1 MLQTRAVINKVSSEF
16 TIYTKVLLRKERIT
30 VTNCDSSYQIFT
42 KYSFQ
47 ARLKIRYVGYGI
59 M

>member
-16 TIYTKVLLRKERIT
+16 TIYTKVLLGEERIT
-30 VTNCDSSYQIFT
+30 VTNCDSSYQIYT
-42 KYSFQ
+42 EYSFQ
-47 ARLKIRYVGYGI
+47 DRLKIRYVGYGI